1 MEGVGKHWIELCN
14 GFSQIFADK
23 LVCLGFG
30 NSLSSPF
37 SVDRINAKYVVLF
50 SPPSSVFEVHS
61 SMFGLKFEFVSRS
74 KKYLYRLQ
82 RREIFHRFTFSAEGA
97 SKPRDICIE

>member
-1 MEGVGKHWIELCN
+1 MKIVEGVGKHWIELSN

-37 SVDRINAKYVVLF
+37 SVDRINSKYVVLF
-50 SPPSSVFEVHS
+50 PLLRY
-61 SMFGLKFEFVSRS
+61 LKFI
-74 KKYLYRLQ
+74 LQ
-82 RREIFHRFTFSAEGA
+82 CL
-97 SKPRDICIE
+97 D